1 MVLSCHV
8 GFWNVSLFDFLQNL
22 LSSKGFHHGRGVGPL
37 IAAGE
42 LEGRSKVLVG
52 DLGENRLGFCLGGI

>member
-22 LSSKGFHHGRGVGPL
+22 LGSEGFHHCGGVGPL
-37 IAAGE
+37 VAAGE
-42 LEGRSKVLVG
+42 LEGRSKILIG
-52 DLGENRLGFCLGGI
+52 DLGENRLGFGLGGI